1 MSYKFQSFPLKS
13 FIEDRILLPRF
24 QRKATWTD
32 KQNFELAISLFQ
44 EYPMGVVVIN
54 VEKDSEKYLLDG
66 RQRRN
71 ALRVM
76 RDNPV
81 ALYTWARSFLK
92 FKNNTDQK
100 DINTSFWN
108 HVGQYLSTDHD
119 DSNIDDKEVEDIYDF
134 SVDPSFDAERQRQGL
149 KTLLDLIQMVHPIK
163 KGRSCW
169 ERMFDFSDFIPRFT
183 NMLSEGMN
191 DPVVGLKNLLRE
203 FINKVNKYDCILKNP
218 IKELQYKSFY
228 EFISN
233 RFKVENELGLEK
245 YIINNWE
252 YIQRSLEI
260 IDREEKIYLTSEIGV
275 ILLSRATPLDAQNI
289 FTRINTGGTKLKAE
303 ELLSAKPFW
312 NEPVHL
318 NSDTEVAAYIRTLYK
333 NLQIPFNNQYVR
345 WDLLATL
352 LSRIDENHLIFDT
365 FAAEKEKNNGV
376 SISEIVLGF
385 KLASSWYVGGMAN
398 SYVTKLESDKSLM
411 KAIDDSMTS
420 LATDVNEL
428 CKILFEDPLFQYLY
442 SYKMP
447 LTNLLGNAPSLE
459 FVCILLKDWY
469 AKGRSGKGLNELK
482 RNAKILLD
490 RLIYE
495 YATKVWRGAGDSK
508 MASDMQ
514 NWKKRLEPVP
524 KEDWINFI
532 AGACEGEVAGNIT
545 SQNIL
550 TPVLCYAYALNKQM
564 AQGTYSFDVDH
575 IFPRAKFAGNQM
587 IDSKYEHSL
596 TNLAFLPKKDNVAKN
611 DKALEEILD
620 PWLKHQITNYEY
632 IEEKDFKKFSNI
644 AAFKDL
650 IALRKQKFIEIFSD
664 CRMAAL
670 SN

>member
-54 VEKDSEKYLLDG
+54 IEKDSEKYLLDG

-71 ALRVM
+71 ALRIM

-92 FKNNTDQK
+92 FKNNTDTK
-100 DINTSFWN
+100 DINTLFWK

-119 DSNIDDKEVEDIYDF
+119 DVGNEDKDLDDNFDF
-134 SVDPSFDAERQRQGL
+134 SVDPSFDAEKQRQGL
-149 KTLLDLIQMVHPIK
+149 KTLLDLILMVHPLK
-163 KGRSCW
+163 KGLSCW
-169 ERMFDFSDFIPRFT
+169 ERTFDFSEFIPRFN
-183 NMLSEGMN
+183 NMLSEGIN
-191 DPVVGLKNLLRE
+191 DPVIGLKNLLRE
-203 FINKVNKYDCILKNP
+203 FVNKVNKYSFSKNP
-218 IKELQYKSFY
+218 IKELEYKSFY
-228 EFISN
+228 DFISN
-233 RFKVENELGLEK
+233 RFKVENESGLEN
-245 YIINNWE
+245 YIVNNWE

-260 IDREEKIYLTSEIGV
+260 IDREEKVYLTSEIGV

-312 NEPVHL
+312 NERVHV
-318 NSDTEVAAYIRTLYK
+318 NPDTEIAGHIRELYR

-352 LSRIDENHLIFDT
+352 LTRVDDQHLVFDS
-365 FAAEKEKNNGV
+365 FAGEKEKNNGV

-398 SYVTKLESDKSLM
+398 SYVTKLENDPLLM
-411 KAIDDSMTS
+411 KAIDNSMTC

-428 CKILFEDPLFQYLY
+428 CQIIFDDPLFQYLH
-442 SYKMP
+442 SYRMP
-447 LTNLLGNAPSLE
+447 LTSMLGNAPSLE
-459 FVCILLKDWY
+459 FICILLKDWY
-469 AKGRSGKGLNELK
+469 EKGRCGKGLNELK

-508 MASDMQ
+508 MATDLL

-524 KEDWINFI
+524 EDDWKAFI
-532 AGACEGEVAGNIT
+532 EGACEGEVAGNIT

-564 AQGTYSFDVDH
+564 AHGSYSFDVDH

-587 IDSKYEHSL
+587 IESKYENSL

-611 DKALEEILD
+611 DKSLEEILD
-620 PWLKHQITNYEY
+620 PWLKYQITNYEY
-632 IEEKDFKKFSNI
+632 IEEGDFKKFSNI

-650 IALRKQKFIEIFSD
+650 IELRKQKFIEIFTQ